1 MNKYQIFLKLVKKK
15 APEKTKKQV
24 WEMLWNKYSQMRK
37 SKKINAN
44 IWTSYGKRAPAQFVP
59 LPKLPLTLYTFNKQT
74 KCLARN
80 AHSWKKY
87 KTLSWFFKVDFLLS
101 PVLVFFFRILYF
113 IFPNM
118 NFLYSVFDFSPFN
131 IWYSIFQFSFQFWFG
146 FPSCKKWCLPI
157 WRNINGQNFIDTKKP
172 GQKWLA
178 NLTKQAKL

>member
-1 MNKYQIFLKLVKKK
+1 M
-15 APEKTKKQV
+15 P
-24 WEMLWNKYSQMRK
+24 WNKYSQMRK

-101 PVLVFFFRILYF
+101 PVLVFFSESYILYF
-113 IFPNM
+113 QIWIFYIQCLT
-118 NFLYSVFDFSPFN
+118 FHLSIFDIRYSSSVFNSGSASPV
-131 IWYSIFQFSFQFWFG
+131 
-146 FPSCKKWCLPI
+146 
-157 WRNINGQNFIDTKKP
+157 
-172 GQKWLA
+172 
-178 NLTKQAKL
+178 AKSGACQYEETLMGKIL